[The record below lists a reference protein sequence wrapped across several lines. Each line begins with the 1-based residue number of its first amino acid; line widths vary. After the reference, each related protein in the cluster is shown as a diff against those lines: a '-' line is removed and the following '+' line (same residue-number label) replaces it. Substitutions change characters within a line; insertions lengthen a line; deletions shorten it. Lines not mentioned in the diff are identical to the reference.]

1 MNKRP
6 LTTFMNFFDGKYP
19 DWLKKFVVK
28 PEVGKS
34 EVVKIENPKDN
45 MSLTKINILTNI
57 N

>member
-1 MNKRP
+1 
-6 LTTFMNFFDGKYP
+6 MNFFDGKYP

-34 EVVKIENPKDN
+34 DVVKIENPKDN